1 MAAVAMMGSVGM
13 SHASPVPTAVVG
25 KKIKRGLFNGRATA
39 SAMALQGRKGAA
51 MTCAQQKR
59 NSAKRNNQQ
68 RHKRH
73 CRG

>member
-1 MAAVAMMGSVGM
+1 MAMMGSVGF
-13 SHASPVPTAVVG
+13 AQATPVPREIVG
-25 KKIKRGLFNGRATA
+25 KKVKRGLFNDRAMA
-39 SAMALQGRKGAA
+39 SQDALQGRKGAA

-59 NSAKRNNQQ
+59 NSTKRRNQQ